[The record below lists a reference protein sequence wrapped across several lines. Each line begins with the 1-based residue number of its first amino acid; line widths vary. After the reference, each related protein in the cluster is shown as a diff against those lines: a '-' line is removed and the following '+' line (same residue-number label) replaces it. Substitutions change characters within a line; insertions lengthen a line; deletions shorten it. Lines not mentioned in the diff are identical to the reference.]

1 MTCAPGAQFPL
12 EDADVYKLVLMT
24 GDKEQ
29 LVMHSDKFLDVKLA
43 LERHV
48 RSLAKGM
55 MEIRPDQASQKDKP
69 AKK

>member
-1 MTCAPGAQFPL
+1 M
-12 EDADVYKLVLMT
+12 YKLVLLT

-29 LVMHSDKFLDVKLA
+29 LTMVSDKYLDVKLA

-55 MEIRPDQASQKDKP
+55 MEIRPDQQSQKDKP
-69 AKK
+69 AKSK